1 MLTLVVHTASTG
13 LDEVSELQ
21 QREAEKQ
28 WL

>member
-1 MLTLVVHTASTG
+1 MLTLVGHTASTE